1 MQTASNLHSAKAG
14 VSFDRWLELTRQWE
28 NGLRARE
35 NGRWRQAQAS
45 PRPAR
50 ASELDGPVT

>member
-1 MQTASNLHSAKAG
+1 MQTVPNIQTAKAG

-35 NGRWRQAQAS
+35 TARWPQGRAVTRSAS
-45 PRPAR
+45 Q
-50 ASELDGPVT
+50 

>member
-1 MQTASNLHSAKAG
+1 MTMRTASNINGAKAG

-35 NGRWRQAQAS
+35 NGRWPQAQTSTAS
-45 PRPAR
+45 GTGR
-50 ASELDGPVT
+50 

>member
-1 MQTASNLHSAKAG
+1 MQTASNIHAAKAG

-35 NGRWRQAQAS
+35 NARCRQS
-45 PRPAR
+45 PG
-50 ASELDGPVT
+50 SGSSQ